1 MFSCVLARFL
11 TGIGMMPFTL
21 LCYSLCTRKYW
32 SGKTGFFFFSLKP
45 EFPSCLS
52 KAGVTGRYMVYISQG
67 YKRQAFSILFPS
79 SYPAPLH
86 DMILGSEFWKNVR
99 CSQPI
104 RGYQLYAVSQST
116 DVIDEPE
123 RHPCFTEYNEMG
135 RFLSYLSCSI
145 RFYLYWH
152 FLIGDPMVVLEYG
165 FDCWNWLV
173 YKLSWEKSSRVEVLN
188 FKS

>member
-1 MFSCVLARFL
+1 MKCQLLIKNV
-11 TGIGMMPFTL
+11 L
-21 LCYSLCTRKYW
+21 LCPGQIPHWNRDDAFYFIVLLFMYQEVLVW
-32 SGKTGFFFFSLKP
+32 ENWFFFFSLKP

-104 RGYQLYAVSQST
+104 RGYQLYPVSQST

-165 FDCWNWLV
+165 FDC
-173 YKLSWEKSSRVEVLN
+173 
-188 FKS
+188 